1 MKYEVNEMKELY
13 IAPEAELIRFA
24 PFEKLAYDESW
35 RSFSNDGSEIEIPE
49 TGNPGMDG
57 DIN

>member
-1 MKYEVNEMKELY
+1 MKELY

-35 RSFSNDGSEIEIPE
+35 RSFSNDGSQYEITIPE
-49 TGNPGMDG
+49 TGNSGMDG
-57 DIN
+57 EPGV

>member
-1 MKYEVNEMKELY
+1 MKELY

-24 PFEKLAYDESW
+24 PFEKLAYDDGW
-35 RSFSNDGSEIEIPE
+35 RSFSNESSVIEIPE

-57 DIN
+57 DMN